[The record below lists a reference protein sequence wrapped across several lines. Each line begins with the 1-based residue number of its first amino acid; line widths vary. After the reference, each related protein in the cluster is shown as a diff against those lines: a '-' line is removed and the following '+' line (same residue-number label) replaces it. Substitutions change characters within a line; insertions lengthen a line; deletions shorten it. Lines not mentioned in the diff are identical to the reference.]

1 MVSIPTITNKVATTY
16 SAPVV
21 AAKPAASTTTSASS
35 PAVTVSLSSVKQ
47 AVPAQAAAAISGK
60 PAMPVAKQGVG
71 QGARIITITNYN
83 PANAVTIYD
92 GATDVTNAFNP
103 PVVTGN
109 TAQFTLKQ
117 ANIVD
122 PFFQTVAAGP
132 FNTPA
137 VVPSY
142 TPQFTVT
149 FTNAIGTSPA
159 SASMR
164 NPVPAYDLTADANV
178 KQYIAASAATTF
190 NQVPIVDSGAA
201 ISKNFSTLLDMTQDM
216 TPTTGLT

>member
-21 AAKPAASTTTSASS
+21 AAKPAASTNTSASA

-47 AVPAQAAAAISGK
+47 AAPALAAAAISGK

-71 QGARIITITNYN
+71 QGARIITISNYN
-83 PANAVTIYD
+83 PANTVTIYD
-92 GATDVTNAFNP
+92 GATDVTSAFNP

-109 TAQFTLKQ
+109 TAQFILKQ

-122 PFFQTVAAGP
+122 PFFQTVAASP
-132 FNTPA
+132 YNTPA
-137 VVPSY
+137 AVPSY

-149 FTNAIGTSPA
+149 FTNAIGASPA

-178 KQYIAASAATTF
+178 K
-190 NQVPIVDSGAA
+190 N
-201 ISKNFSTLLDMTQDM
+201 ISLRPQLRPSTKFRL
-216 TPTTGLT
+216 